1 MKVRAAAHQF
11 LRLYLGEDFSL
22 STMEKPLN
30 VAGKPQQETGSPLIL
45 LDEISKSNV
54 IVLEDELL
62 MSSLL
67 LRYLDGIAQTSGLPD
82 MKPLSLTSGWELL
95 KLDLSHVRVA
105 IVDLLLPQITGVDLI
120 RDFRHRFPQMGLVP
134 ISGMATAPMK
144 RQLKELL
151 DPDFNLLEKPLR
163 KEAFIQAFLKAWH
176 YREESPSKVHLDP
189 KPFQHH
195 PADGAAKTVEEEPIW
210 SSSVTNTSEIRIE
223 RRRSIK
229 KKQAA

>member
-1 MKVRAAAHQF
+1 M
-11 LRLYLGEDFSL
+11 GEDFSL
-22 STMEKPLN
+22 DTMEKSLN
-30 VAGKPQQETGSPLIL
+30 VAGKPHQESGSPLIL
-45 LDEISKSNV
+45 LDEIGKSNV

-67 LRYLDGIAQTSGLPD
+67 LRYLDGIAHTSALPD

-163 KEAFIQAFLKAWH
+163 KDAFIQAFLKAWH
-176 YREESPSKVHLDP
+176 YREESPSKVNLDS
-189 KPFQHH
+189 KPFRHQDAQGDSSA
-195 PADGAAKTVEEEPIW
+195 PIEEPVW
-210 SSSVTNTSEIRIE
+210 SSIVTNTSEIRTE